1 MSVSVATRTKAVI
14 HVYIKDD
21 RISTYEFDLNEEKEI
36 TIGRAI
42 DNDVMIP
49 SPIVSSQHAKIEVS
63 DGECTIYDLN
73 STNGILVG
81 NEKVYQKVLQDGDH
95 IRIDHL
101 HQTHD
106 DGIFMIFSMASEDE
120 DEKWNEVYFKELK
133 KITVG
138 RESSNDVII
147 SQGLVTRKHAEFY
160 VEKDQLFVKDLNSTN
175 GTFVNGT
182 AIKGP
187 TSLKT
192 LDIVYI
198 GQTKFVVQQNK
209 LIYKTPVKGLQIDAI
224 TISKTVVDSA
234 GGLFSQKSTKKI
246 LDNISISIKP
256 GELVALIGGS
266 GAGKSTF
273 MDTLNGFRP
282 ATEGTVLVNGD
293 DFYANY
299 NAYKNIMGY
308 VPQQDI
314 VYDALTVDQML
325 TYAAKLRMPEDSTD
339 EEIAQRVK
347 EVINDVELEGRE
359 NLIISQ
365 LSGGQRK
372 RVSIAVELLADPKLF
387 FLDEP
392 TSGLDPGMER
402 NMMRLLRKL
411 SNKGKTIVLITHATA
426 NLHLCDKVTFLG
438 YGGKLCYFG
447 PPSGAL
453 KFFHVTDYTD
463 IYDLIS
469 KQAEA
474 FQQKFIHS
482 HYYSYYHSLSDK
494 KPVLKKKEKGP
505 ERSSMKQLG
514 ILSSRYLKLTL
525 VDKQRFFFLM
535 IQAPII
541 ALLLGLVAD
550 RDAFEYYETS
560 KEVIFTIASS
570 AVWIG
575 LLNSIQEITKESVI
589 YKRERT
595 VNLKLFP
602 YMMSKLLVLGLL
614 GLIQSVI
621 FVLIFMQILDL
632 PETELIGYLPLEI
645 TVTFFLTVFAS
656 TAFGLVISTLVSNS
670 DRAMGLT
677 PIVLIPQ
684 LIFNGLVF
692 KLDGLSDWLSNLA
705 ISKWT
710 ARAFS
715 ISTDLNGSPM
725 EMETKAALPPR
736 DLPEY
741 YDHSLQLLYQNWSI
755 LFGIVILCTAVSL
768 FILKRKDTQ

>member
-1 MSVSVATRTKAVI
+1 MTAVATRTKAVL

-21 RISTYEFDLNEEKEI
+21 RISTYELDLDEKKEI
-36 TIGRAI
+36 TIGRAA
-42 DNDVMIP
+42 DNDVVIP
-49 SPIVSSQHAKIEVS
+49 SPIVSSRHAKIEIVS
-63 DGECTIYDLN
+63 GECTIYDLN
-73 STNGILVG
+73 SMNGILVG
-81 NEKVYQKVLQDGDH
+81 NEKVNQKVLQNGDY

-101 HQTHD
+101 HDTHNE
-106 DGIFMIFSMASEDE
+106 GIFIIFSMSNEDE
-120 DEKWNEVYFKELK
+120 EEKWNEVYFKELK
-133 KITVG
+133 KVTVG
-138 RESSNDVII
+138 RESSNDIII
-147 SQGLVTRKHAEFY
+147 SQALISRKHSEFY
-160 VEKDQLFVKDLNSTN
+160 VENEQLYVKDLNSTN

-182 AIKGP
+182 VIKTP
-187 TSLKT
+187 TPLKT

-209 LIYKTPVKGLQIDAI
+209 LIYKSPIKGLQLDAI
-224 TISKTVVDSA
+224 HISKTVVDSTS
-234 GGLFSQKSTKKI
+234 GLFSKKSTKKI

-314 VYDALTVDQML
+314 VYDSLTVEQML

-339 EEIAQRVK
+339 EDISKRVN
-347 EVINDVELEGRE
+347 EVIGDVELEGRE
-359 NLIISQ
+359 HLVISQ

-411 SNKGKTIVLITHATA
+411 TNRGKTIILITHATA

-453 KFFHVTDYTD
+453 KFFNVTDYTD

-469 KQAEA
+469 KQAEF
-474 FQQKFIHS
+474 FQHKFIQS

-494 KPVLKKKEKGP
+494 EPVLTKKDKGP
-505 ERSSMKQLG
+505 KRSSLKQLG
-514 ILSSRYLKLTL
+514 ILSSRYMKLTL
-525 VDKQRFFFLM
+525 VDKQRFFFIM

-541 ALLLGLVAD
+541 ALLLGLVSD

-602 YMMSKLLVLGLL
+602 YMLSKLYVLGIIGLL
-614 GLIQSVI
+614 QSVI
-621 FVLIFMQILDL
+621 FVIIFMQIFDL
-632 PETELIGYLPLEI
+632 PDTELIGYLPLEI
-645 TVTFFLTVFAS
+645 MLTFFLTVFAS
-656 TAFGLVISTLVSNS
+656 TAFGLVISTMVSNS

-692 KLDGLSDWLSNLA
+692 KLEDLSEWLSNLA

-715 ISTDLNGSPM
+715 ISFDLNSAPM
-725 EMETKAALPPR
+725 EMESKAALPPR
-736 DLPEY
+736 DLPSYFDYRIE
-741 YDHSLQLLYQNWSI
+741 LLFQNWSI
-755 LFGIVILCTAVSL
+755 LLGIVILCTIASL
-768 FILKRKDTQ
+768 YILKRKDTN

>member
-1 MSVSVATRTKAVI
+1 MSISVATRTKAVI

-21 RISTYEFDLNEEKEI
+21 RISTYETDLSRSKEI

-42 DNDVMIP
+42 DNDVVIP
-49 SPIVSSQHAKIEVS
+49 SPIVSSYHAKLEVIDS
-63 DGECTIYDLN
+63 TCTIYDLN

-81 NEKVYQKVLQDGDH
+81 NERVFQKVLRDGDH
-95 IRIDHL
+95 IRIDHPQDS
-101 HQTHD
+101 HQE
-106 DGIFMIFSMASEDE
+106 GIFMVFSKSSEE
-120 DEKWNEVYFKELK
+120 EEEKWNEVYFKELK

-138 RESSNDVII
+138 RESSNDII
-147 SQGLVTRKHAEFY
+147 VSQGLVSRKHAEFY

-182 AIKGP
+182 AIKQP
-187 TSLKT
+187 TLLHT

-224 TISKTVVDSA
+224 HISKTVIDSA
-234 GGLFSQKSTKKI
+234 SGLFSQKSTKKI

-282 ATEGTVLVNGD
+282 ATDGTVLVNGD

-314 VYDALTVDQML
+314 VYDSLTVEQML

-339 EEIAQRVK
+339 EEISQRVK
-347 EVINDVELEGRE
+347 EVIIDVELEGRE
-359 NLIISQ
+359 GLVISQ

-411 SNKGKTIVLITHATA
+411 TNKGKTIVLITHATA

-438 YGGKLCYFG
+438 FGGKLCYFG

-453 KFFHVTDYTD
+453 KFFDVTDYTD

-469 KQAEA
+469 KQADV
-474 FQQKFIHS
+474 FQQKFVHS
-482 HYYSYYHSLSDK
+482 HYYSYYETLSDK
-494 KPVLKKKEKGP
+494 KPVVKKKEKGP
-505 ERSSMKQLG
+505 KRNSIKQFG

-550 RDAFEYYETS
+550 RDAFEYYESS

-602 YMMSKLLVLGLL
+602 YMLSKLFVLGLL
-614 GLIQSVI
+614 GLVQSVI
-621 FVLIFMQILDL
+621 FTVIFVQIINMPD
-632 PETELIGYLPLEI
+632 TDLIGFLPFEI
-645 TVTFFLTVFAS
+645 TITFFLTIFAS
-656 TAFGLVISTLVSNS
+656 TALGLVISALVSNS

-677 PIVLIPQ
+677 PIILIPQ

-692 KLDGLSDWLSNLA
+692 KLEGFTDWLSYLA

-715 ISTDLNGSPM
+715 ISFDLNSTPL
-725 EMETKAALPPR
+725 ELESQVALPPR
-736 DLPEY
+736 DLLEY

-755 LFGIVILCTAVSL
+755 LIGIVLLCIAVSL
-768 FILKRKDTQ
+768 YILKRKDTQ